1 MQIFLVILGFVIC
14 IAAGVSILKEWFP
27 KFKKQFRLLIP
38 VGIFLIIFSQCF
50 VIIPTQYTGVKIL
63 LGQVNNTPVDNGFN
77 WKVPFVEKI
86 QKINNKLQDKSYF
99 SKDKDRVW
107 SETKNRTAIY
117 YQDIVFSYQ
126 INPEYSSW
134 IYANVEDY
142 KNNLLS
148 EGMVSSAIKSVSK
161 KLDDADA
168 TDRSI
173 IEPLIKESLQQAVL
187 DKYQNSVLTV
197 CNVTVNN
204 IDFED
209 SYNQAI
215 ADKQK
220 MQIALEQQELEN
232 QKKIAE
238 EQANAE
244 ALEIKTTAEANAIK
258 MKAEA
263 EAEAN
268 RLLQN
273 SLSDMVLQFKLADK
287 WNGTA
292 PQYVGGEGSLFSF
305 LIGDTNDSSSQP
317 LSPVESENSTETSS
331 SEE

>member
-1 MQIFLVILGFVIC
+1 MQIFLIILGLAIC
-14 IAAGVSILKEWFP
+14 IIAGVFLLKEWFP
-27 KFKKQFRLLIP
+27 KSKKLFRLLIP

-50 VIIPTQYTGVKIL
+50 VIIPSQNTGVKVL
-63 LGQVNNTPVDNGFN
+63 LGQVNDTPVNNGFN
-77 WKVPFVEKI
+77 WKVPFLEKI

-99 SKDKDRVW
+99 SKDSDRVW

-117 YQDIVFSYQ
+117 YQDIVISYQ

-148 EGMVSSAIKSVSK
+148 DGMVSSAIKSISK
-161 KLDDADA
+161 KLDDSDA

-187 DKYQNSVLTV
+187 AKYQISVLTV
-197 CNVTVNN
+197 YNVTVNN

-215 ADKQK
+215 ADKQN

-268 RLLQN
+268 RLLQD
-273 SLSDMVLQFKLADK
+273 SLSDMVLQFKLTDK
-287 WNGTA
+287 WNGIV
-292 PQYVGGEGSLFSF
+292 PQYVGSEGSFF
-305 LIGDTNDSSSQP
+305 FFPN
-317 LSPVESENSTETSS
+317 
-331 SEE
+331 